1 MKVTITSSVSN
12 KLRSKRIEIDEEYR
26 LSVKCPE
33 FKEGAVEMETPDAY
47 LIVPKNKDFKA
58 GLWVAKDDI
67 EVLPDIKLPL
77 DRWA

>member
-1 MKVTITSSVSN
+1 VKVTIISSVRS

-67 EVLPDIKLPL
+67 EVLPEIKLTL